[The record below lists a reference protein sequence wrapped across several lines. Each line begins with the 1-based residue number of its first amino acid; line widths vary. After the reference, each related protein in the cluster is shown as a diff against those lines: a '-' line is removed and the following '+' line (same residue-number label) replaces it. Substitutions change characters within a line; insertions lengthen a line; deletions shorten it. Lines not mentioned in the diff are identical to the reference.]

1 MGGEEII
8 DGKASPA
15 LSPCRPEH
23 FFQTWVSPALA
34 ISNLSWSLPFT
45 SVRFLADSCLC
56 YEEQRRSARSEPG
69 LSISNWNKLN
79 IVVVSGVPPGNELF
93 LRGGAVRNVG
103 VFFP

>member
-34 ISNLSWSLPFT
+34 ISN
-45 SVRFLADSCLC
+45 
-56 YEEQRRSARSEPG
+56 
-69 LSISNWNKLN
+69 WNKLN
-79 IVVVSGVPPGNELF
+79 VVVVSSVPPGNELF
-93 LRGGAVRNVG
+93 LRGGQSAALGYFFHRRFRVPWKSNLVVLALSAVAVSAQA
-103 VFFP
+103 